1 MPPSTQRRPRR
12 RTGSTPPHD
21 EAADSSSTRSRPKRR
36 KVSPTLGTAMT
47 DAPLEQVNA
56 VIAALQL
63 PAEPPLPVAAI
74 EWANEK
80 NFALN
85 TQGITAYAKLAGKD
99 WTYYIKDLTVRIG
112 RPPDRA
118 ATAPTDGTPTPP
130 RPEEVHIDLG
140 PSKLVSRQHAVI
152 SYDTNGNH
160 NWQLHVLGR
169 NGVKIDDINHRK
181 DTSAILRSGSVIE
194 IGGCQM
200 MFVLPNKPTMI
211 AATFMEQAQMQ
222 PYYIEEEPP
231 LIVSPA
237 KSSNHNEIGT
247 KKVAPSGSTA
257 RGEKTITGDIGADEP
272 NIKAPITTKSQGIIE
287 LGEEI
292 DYSQDAHKDTKPPYS
307 YALLIAQAILSSES
321 EQLTLNSIYQFITE
335 KYAFYRHSNTGW
347 QNSIRHNLSLNKAF
361 RKIPRR
367 TDEPGK
373 GMKWELLPEHRDEY
387 IKKLRRPSKDGRTRS
402 PQTSPGNI
410 KPLIPHDVALTSGSS
425 HPNHTPHASQNLT
438 PTPDLRP
445 TSSRSATPP
454 STSHLRGG
462 AFTPD
467 YKSLHPHSSLAPSGL
482 GISPG
487 PGPGQGGLSSTDD
500 LHLPVSSSVTPA
512 AQKQHPRLAP
522 PQSASQLPSSY
533 LPTSSPAP
541 FWKYVQGF
549 SSPSKEGSSPPGTPG
564 TGRQGQGAIGQEHKF
579 GVPGVREMQSPTKS
593 RGVPRLMPNEP
604 EEEDEDMEEDL
615 GYLGDFQGIDLR
627 RKVWPSIN

>member
-1 MPPSTQRRPRR
+1 
-12 RTGSTPPHD
+12 
-21 EAADSSSTRSRPKRR
+21 
-36 KVSPTLGTAMT
+36 MT

-99 WTYYIKDLTVRIG
+99 WTYYIKDLTVKIG

-181 DTSAILRSGSVIE
+181 DSSAILRSGSVIE

-257 RGEKTITGDIGADEP
+257 RGKKTIIGNIGADKP

-347 QNSIRHNLSLNKAF
+347 QVCNPEGASLSPQPQPPPKGLNPGDH
-361 RKIPRR
+361 RPEVPRR
-367 TDEPGK
+367 RVQD
-373 GMKWELLPEHRDEY
+373 R
-387 IKKLRRPSKDGRTRS
+387 
-402 PQTSPGNI
+402 Q
-410 KPLIPHDVALTSGSS
+410 
-425 HPNHTPHASQNLT
+425 
-438 PTPDLRP
+438 TPD
-445 TSSRSATPP
+445 
-454 STSHLRGG
+454 
-462 AFTPD
+462 
-467 YKSLHPHSSLAPSGL
+467 AP
-482 GISPG
+482 
-487 PGPGQGGLSSTDD
+487 
-500 LHLPVSSSVTPA
+500 
-512 AQKQHPRLAP
+512 
-522 PQSASQLPSSY
+522 
-533 LPTSSPAP
+533 
-541 FWKYVQGF
+541 
-549 SSPSKEGSSPPGTPG
+549 
-564 TGRQGQGAIGQEHKF
+564 
-579 GVPGVREMQSPTKS
+579 
-593 RGVPRLMPNEP
+593 
-604 EEEDEDMEEDL
+604 
-615 GYLGDFQGIDLR
+615 
-627 RKVWPSIN
+627 

>member
-1 MPPSTQRRPRR
+1 MSPSTQRRPRR

-36 KVSPTLGTAMT
+36 KVSPTLGLAMT
-47 DAPLEQVNA
+47 DAPIEQVNA

-80 NFALN
+80 NFVQN

-99 WTYYIKDLTVRIG
+99 WTYYIKDLTVKIG
-112 RPPDRA
+112 RPPDHA
-118 ATAPTDGTPTPP
+118 ATAPTDGSPTPP
-130 RPEEVHIDLG
+130 RSEEVHVDLG

-152 SYDTNGNH
+152 SYDTTGSH

-169 NGVKIDDINHRK
+169 NGVKIDDVNHRK
-181 DTSAILRSGSVIE
+181 DSSVILRSGSVIE

-200 MFVLPNKPTMI
+200 MFVLPNKPTLI

-231 LIVSPA
+231 LVASPT
-237 KSSNHNEIGT
+237 KSLNHGETGT
-247 KKVAPSGSTA
+247 KKVASSGSTA
-257 RGEKTITGDIGADEP
+257 RGKKTITGDTGADKP
-272 NIKAPITTKSQGIIE
+272 NTKAPITQGMIE

-387 IKKLRRPSKDGRTRS
+387 IKKLHRPSKDGRTRS

-410 KPLIPHDVALTSGSS
+410 KPLLPHDVTMSG
-425 HPNHTPHASQNLT
+425 N
-438 PTPDLRP
+438 LRP
-445 TSSRSATPP
+445 TSSGSATPP
-454 STSHLRGG
+454 STSHRGG
-462 AFTPD
+462 TFTPD
-467 YKSLHPHSSLAPSGL
+467 YKMLHPHTSLAPSGL
-482 GISPG
+482 GASPG
-487 PGPGQGGLSSTDD
+487 PGPVSVLSQGALNSSDD

-549 SSPSKEGSSPPGTPG
+549 SSPNKEGSSPPGTPG
-564 TGRQGQGAIGQEHKF
+564 TGRQGQNTIGHENKF
-579 GVPGVREMQSPTKS
+579 RISGVREMQSPTKS
-593 RGVPRLMPNEP
+593 RGVPRMMPNEQ
-604 EEEDEDMEEDL
+604 EEDEDVEEDL